1 MSYPAGRREGSRPRV
16 TAAIDVSQALSPPP
30 GRTLVIVLV
39 VAAAMRRAASADR
52 SPRPFPDE
60 LHVLAASSFTLI
72 WAISR
77 RHS

>member
-1 MSYPAGRREGSRPRV
+1 MSYPAGGKAAGRPRV
-16 TAAIDVSQALSPPP
+16 TAAIDMSQALSPPQS

-39 VAAAMRRAASADR
+39 AASADR

-60 LHVLAASSFTLI
+60 LHVVLPASSFTLI